1 MFYNTI
7 ITGQCVPLKGEI
19 AMRKLN
25 ESLLNDMLTYIKSY
39 QLRNGKSPTFRQIMK
54 KFNFNGLGKV
64 CRYID
69 CLISRN
75 LIEKDEY
82 GSIAIPENIS
92 KGQTILAPVV
102 GSVACGQPI
111 LAIQNIEFT
120 ASLPVEIFGDQEL
133 YGLYAQGDSM
143 IGVGIFDGDLIF
155 YLPTSSA
162 NDGDIVVAL
171 IGDESATV
179 KRYYKRKEG
188 VVLHPENPNYQDIVT
203 KDVKIQGIVK
213 RVVRR
218 F

>member
-1 MFYNTI
+1 MKTLDN
-7 ITGQCVPLKGEI
+7 Q
-19 AMRKLN
+19 KL
-25 ESLLNDMLTYIKSY
+25 EKLLTYIKEY
-39 QLRNGKSPTFRQIMK
+39 QIRNGRSPSYRTIMRDLQ
-54 KFNFNGLGKV
+54 FNDIAMVSRYVNRLYSNGLIK
-64 CRYID
+64 
-69 CLISRN
+69 
-75 LIEKDEY
+75 KDNI
-82 GSIAIPENIS
+82 GAIQIPS
-92 KGQTILAPVV
+92 QYKAGQTILAPVV

>member
-1 MFYNTI
+1 M
-7 ITGQCVPLKGEI
+7 K
-19 AMRKLN
+19 KLN
-25 ESLLNDMLTYIKSY
+25 EATLNNLLDYIKTYQMENGESPSY
-39 QLRNGKSPTFRQIMK
+39 RQIMK
-54 KFNFNGLGKV
+54 KCCFSNLGQV
-64 CRYID
+64 SRYVEQLRI
-69 CLISRN
+69 RN
-75 LIEKDEY
+75 LIEKDEF